1 MGCFHTCACF
11 GDSGWHPWKH
21 SSHPDPMVIKPMEVI
36 TEKQVIIRAKQVPT
50 KHLANE
56 NACVAF

>member
-1 MGCFHTCACF
+1 
-11 GDSGWHPWKH
+11 
-21 SSHPDPMVIKPMEVI
+21 MVIQPMEVI

-50 KHLANE
+50 KHLASE